1 MLVEEVLCAHG
12 HREGRWTLKA
22 VVGDLLS
29 NNNNRRLIPHPWTT
43 HLNGPLH
50 VSELCS
56 KLHENTTCSEDSD
69 IGGGYDDGRGNYG
82 YRVGYD
88 NGDIYIDVGDYD
100 DGGGDYGYGV
110 GYDDGG
116 IYIDVGVGYDNGVGY
131 DDDGSGDVGYHIGLD
146 GGD

>member
-1 MLVEEVLCAHG
+1 MLVEEVLRAHG
-12 HREGRWTLKA
+12 HWEGRWTLKA
-22 VVGDLLS
+22 VVGDPLS
-29 NNNNRRLIPHPWTT
+29 NNNNNRRLIPHPWTT

-56 KLHENTTCSEDSD
+56 KLHENTTCSEDWD
-69 IGGGYDDGRGNYG
+69 I
-82 YRVGYD
+82 
-88 NGDIYIDVGDYD
+88 
-100 DGGGDYGYGV
+100 GV

-131 DDDGSGDVGYHIGLD
+131 DDDGSGDVGYIGLD